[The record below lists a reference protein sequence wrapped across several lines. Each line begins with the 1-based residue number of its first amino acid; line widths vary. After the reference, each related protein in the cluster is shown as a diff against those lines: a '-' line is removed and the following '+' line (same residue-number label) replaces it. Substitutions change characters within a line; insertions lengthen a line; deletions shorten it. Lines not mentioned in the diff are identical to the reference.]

1 MESYKI
7 QIGGKTLKYPPKVM
21 SDQDPDPLG
30 LGERRRLSEGKTEEI
45 DDMDDSD
52 SQVDI
57 SLDETPEISAR
68 VINQT
73 SPLRPSPPTPAPKP
87 RSKPTKKGMARRKD
101 RSLLRIVKIL
111 LFMLR
116 DNQRRNQ
123 TLEYLWQ

>member
-7 QIGGKTLKYPPKVM
+7 QIGGKTLKFQPKVM
-21 SDQDPDPLG
+21 SDPNPDPLG
-30 LGERRRLSEGKTEEI
+30 LGERRCLSEGQTEEI

-68 VINQT
+68 VNSNKST
-73 SPLRPSPPTPAPKP
+73 KP
-87 RSKPTKKGMARRKD
+87 RPKPTKKCRPEGKD
-101 RSLLRIVKIL
+101 RLLLRIVKSL

-116 DNQRRNQ
+116 DNQRRKQ
-123 TLEYLWQ
+123 TLEYLLLAMS

>member
-1 MESYKI
+1 
-7 QIGGKTLKYPPKVM
+7 M
-21 SDQDPDPLG
+21 SDPDPDPLG

-68 VINQT
+68 VI
-73 SPLRPSPPTPAPKP
+73 RPSPPTPAPKP
-87 RSKPTKKGMARRKD
+87 RSKPTKKGPARRKD

-116 DNQRRNQ
+116 DNQRRKQ
-123 TLEYLWQ
+123 TLEYLLPAMS